1 MAPSG
6 ETFHLQVANPL
17 VVCFETWEQVVS
29 IVSLEEPKSTQTD
42 KPFMAFSTRQSVIRV
57 KPKSNTNENHSRSFS
72 LSTVVIECQSIS
84 EPRTLFNGA
93 NDNS

>member
-29 IVSLEEPKSTQTD
+29 IVSLEEPKSTQQTSHLWPSQHVSH
-42 KPFMAFSTRQSVIRV
+42 KGKAEI
-57 KPKSNTNENHSRSFS
+57 
-72 LSTVVIECQSIS
+72 
-84 EPRTLFNGA
+84 
-93 NDNS
+93 